1 MMRKTTDIVKGIA
14 GTSVLEALVALILAG
29 IVTTAVFKVYVNQ
42 HKNWNT
48 QEQVTDLQQNA
59 RAAIDELTRQIRM
72 AGFELPIQLNGIQ
85 AHNTNPDTI
94 VITYATGGCDAQ
106 IEHSMPNPSAELR
119 CDGHDVSCFYD
130 GQWAYIFH
138 PDSGGGEFF
147 EITEVQVAA
156 AHIQHN
162 TTVLSQAYDQGAIL
176 LSLEQVKYYIDYS
189 DSLHPNLMMQLPG
202 RSAEV
207 YAENI
212 SDLQFTYKMKNGA
225 VVNVPA
231 IPEDVREVN
240 ISLTART
247 NEPDSDFPSDPYRHR
262 VFSSSV
268 NLRNLDI

>member
-1 MMRKTTDIVKGIA
+1 MKRKPIRIITEIA
-14 GTSVLEALVALILAG
+14 GVSVLEALVALILAG

-48 QEQVTDLQQNA
+48 QEQVTDMQQNA

-72 AGFELPIQLNGIQ
+72 AGYELPLQLDGIE
-85 AHNTNPDTI
+85 AYDTNPDTI
-94 VITYATGGCDAQ
+94 IITYATGGCDAQ
-106 IEHSMPNPSAELR
+106 IEHQMPNPSAELR

-147 EITEVQVAA
+147 EISHVQVGS

-162 TTVLSQAYDQGAIL
+162 TMVLSKAYDKDAIV
-176 LSLEQVKYYIDYS
+176 LSLEQVKFYIDYS

-202 RSAEV
+202 RNAEV

-231 IPEDVREVN
+231 ILEDIREVG
-240 ISLTART
+240 ISLTTRT
-247 NEPDSDFPSDPYRHR
+247 SQPDPDFPSDPYRHR
-262 VFSSSV
+262 NFTSSV